1 MSLGLQLVMEGR
13 VLGPYHRQ
21 QEESSQGGLHDAG
34 HDASQ
39 PRRKAQAGA
48 TRLSLRAAAAQ
59 PQVSTDW
66 KERKGMNPVGL
77 AAEEGQPPRCSKASK
92 GNPLPPPASA
102 PLSVLFFILLP
113 HKHLPSTYSVPGT
126 GDIAGTTLAQ
136 ASIRPLRE

>member
-1 MSLGLQLVMEGR
+1 MGAQVSLGLQLVMEGR

-77 AAEEGQPPRCSKASK
+77 AAEEGQPPRCSKVSK
-92 GNPLPPPASA
+92 GNPPALLRLCLCCSLSFYPTSICRA
-102 PLSVLFFILLP
+102 P
-113 HKHLPSTYSVPGT
+113 TQC
-126 GDIAGTTLAQ
+126 Q
-136 ASIRPLRE
+136 ALGI